1 VTIPANMQAIKVEQ
15 PGKNSRLSI
24 TTLPVP
30 TANAE
35 QLLIKVAAAGV
46 NRADL
51 VQRQGLYPPPAGES
65 DVLGLEVAGTVV
77 AAPAQLQHWLGKQV
91 FGLVPGGGY
100 AEYAVLHH
108 QHAMLLPQ
116 GFSMAQAAATA
127 EVFLTAYQLLFLH
140 GQIKAKQ
147 KVLIHAG
154 ASGVGTA
161 AIQLAKFVGA
171 QVAVTASTDEK
182 LALCKQLGADI
193 VINYKQQQFEQ
204 VLAEHWPK
212 GANLVLDPVAGDY
225 VQREIA
231 ILALDAKIVLYAMMG
246 GRHIPELDLVPL
258 FKQRGHIICSTL
270 RNRSDAY
277 KAELTQR
284 FIADCGQALTTRA
297 LQPVVQQQFQWQQA
311 TEAHQLMAANKT
323 QGKLVLCFEK

>member
-1 VTIPANMQAIKVEQ
+1 MTIPATMRAIQVDQ
-15 PGKNSRLSI
+15 PGKNSSLSI
-24 TTLPVP
+24 TTLAVP
-30 TANAE
+30 SPNSE

-65 DVLGLEVAGTVV
+65 DILGLEVAGTVV
-77 AAPAQLQHWLGKQV
+77 AAPASLQHWLGKQV

-108 QHAMLLPQ
+108 QHAMQLPQ
-116 GFSMAQAAATA
+116 GFSMRQGAAIA
-127 EVFLTAYQLLFLH
+127 EVFLTAYQLLFFH
-140 GQIKAKQ
+140 GQVSAQ
-147 KVLIHAG
+147 HKVLIHAG

-171 QVAVTASTDEK
+171 EVAVTASSDEK

-193 VINYKQQQFEQ
+193 AINYQQQRFEQ
-204 VLAEHWPK
+204 VLTQHWPS

-246 GRHIPELDLVPL
+246 GRRIPELDLAPL
-258 FKQRGHIICSTL
+258 FKKRGHIICSTL
-270 RNRSDAY
+270 RNRSDGY

-284 FIADCGQALTTRA
+284 FIADCGQALVTGEI
-297 LQPVVQQQFQWQQA
+297 QPIVQQQFYWQQA
-311 TEAHQLMAANKT
+311 AEAHQLMAANQT
-323 QGKLVLCFEK
+323 QGKLVLYFDE